1 MLAKDPM
8 KEESIGMYNIYISIA
23 NGEFDN
29 NASEGSMRKAIYFLT
44 ILMEK
49 ENSNVPFFPLCLL
62 ISIFSLTFL

>member
-1 MLAKDPM
+1 M

-29 NASEGSMRKAIYFLT
+29 NASEGSMRKGIYFLT

-49 ENSNVPFFPLCLL
+49 ENSNVPFFLPLCLRV
-62 ISIFSLTFL
+62 SIFSLRFL